1 MERRKFIKAAGM
13 VLIST
18 GTLASIF
25 KPAGAAEKVLRG
37 GGTWRAHTTP
47 LPIPAD
53 PTKRLFFTEFEANQV
68 KAIFDRLI
76 PADELTVSASEA
88 GCVVFIDNQL
98 AGSYGDAAWK
108 YKGGPFEKG
117 TPSQGI
123 QSPLTPAQ
131 IYRKGLAEIDTH
143 CRKIKGKSFTE
154 LSDEDKDHYLE
165 QMEANKY
172 SYPSF
177 SSSSALFGQFL
188 SNVQEGFLADP
199 IYGGNRNMVG
209 WKMIGFPGA
218 RYDYRDY
225 ANNKGQKITL
235 QPISIIEHLKA

>member
-1 MERRKFIKAAGM
+1 MERRKFIKTAGL
-13 VLIST
+13 VLISS
-18 GTLASIF
+18 GTIASVF
-25 KPAGAAEKVLRG
+25 KPAGAAEKVLQG
-37 GGTWRAHTTP
+37 GVSWRATPTP
-47 LPIPAD
+47 LPTPAD
-53 PTKRLFFTEFEANQV
+53 PTKLHYFTAHEADQV

-76 PADELTVSASEA
+76 PADELSISASEA

-98 AGSYGDAAWK
+98 AGSYGEATWK
-108 YKGGPFEKG
+108 YKGGPYQSG
-117 TPSQGI
+117 TPAQGV

-131 IYRKGLAEIDTH
+131 IYRQGLAEMDSH
-143 CRKIKGKSFTE
+143 CKQVNGKAFSE
-154 LSDEDKDHYLE
+154 LSDEAKDHYLE

-177 SSSSALFGQFL
+177 SSSSALFNQFL

-218 RYDYRDY
+218 RYDYRDV
-225 ANNKGQKITL
+225 AKLKGQKITL
-235 QPISIIEHLKA
+235 QPVSIIDHLSA

>member
-1 MERRKFIKAAGM
+1 MERRKFIKTAGL
-13 VLIST
+13 VLIGS

-25 KPAGAAEKVLRG
+25 KPAGAAEKILQG
-37 GGTWRAHTTP
+37 GKLWRAKDTQPPT
-47 LPIPAD
+47 PAD
-53 PTKRLFFTEFEANQV
+53 PTRRLYLTEKEAGQV

-76 PADELTVSASEA
+76 PADELTVSASDA

-98 AGSYGDAAWK
+98 AGSYGDASWK
-108 YKGGPFEKG
+108 FKGGPFENG
-117 TPSQGI
+117 SEAQGV
-123 QSPLTPAQ
+123 QSPLTPRE
-131 IYRKGLAEIDTH
+131 IYRKGLVEIDSH
-143 CRKIKGKSFTE
+143 CKQLKGKTFAE
-154 LSDEDKDHYLE
+154 LSDDEKDNYLE

-177 SSSSALFGQFL
+177 SSSNALFGQFL

-225 ANNKGQKITL
+225 AEIKGQKIVL
-235 QPISIIEHLKA
+235 QPISIIDHLKA